1 MFVSC
6 ERVCCQVEV
15 SATGRSLV
23 QRSPTDC
30 GVCLECDQMK
40 INLDAYCEYVE
51 KVRATKRNET
61 KNSFGHRVK
70 EGQIKKIGVRVVR
83 KEVCLY

>member
-6 ERVCCQVEV
+6 ECLCCQVEV
-15 SATGRSLV
+15 SATGRSFV

-40 INLDAYCEYVE
+40 INNLDAYCE
-51 KVRATKRNET
+51 
-61 KNSFGHRVK
+61 
-70 EGQIKKIGVRVVR
+70 
-83 KEVCLY
+83 